1 MITPYDKAIAAFISS
16 GLSLAA
22 AFGLPIGSG
31 AQTVMLAVT
40 PLISMAA
47 TYWVPNK
54 HVAS

>member
-22 AFGLPIGSG
+22 AFGLPVGPG